1 MVCGGSNRRAEAW
14 RWVTHLGQATGTPL
28 SAGLVCA
35 TAVARLGVDGA
46 VVALD
51 TGDGWPEIRHATG
64 ELAWSLTELQATV
77 GEGPYTD
84 ARTLGAPVL
93 VGDLDAETSQRRWPL
108 FAPLA
113 VEAGAHALFTLPLR
127 VGAIRVGALA
137 LHRVRAGDLASTGV
151 GDALVLADL
160 ALGLLLDEQA
170 GLPAGAMATD
180 GPTLLTPQV
189 HQATGMIAARFHLS
203 MADAFAR
210 LRAKAFAERRPLA
223 ALATDV
229 VYHRV
234 RFAPTDETS

>member
-137 LHRVRAGDLASTGV
+137 LHRSVPVTWRRRASAMRWSSPTWRWDFSWTSRPDCPPERWQPTG
-151 GDALVLADL
+151 
-160 ALGLLLDEQA
+160 
-170 GLPAGAMATD
+170 
-180 GPTLLTPQV
+180 
-189 HQATGMIAARFHLS
+189 
-203 MADAFAR
+203 
-210 LRAKAFAERRPLA
+210 RRCSPRRC
-223 ALATDV
+223 T
-229 VYHRV
+229 R
-234 RFAPTDETS
+234 RQE